1 MAGLLAA
8 PVELDGFFAGVFGVD
23 GVLLDEDEPDEDEPD
38 EDVEVVLP
46 AKPVDGVVSV
56 GFRVFFAFLAFF
68 FVVRADANCVAP
80 WFGDL
85 KMIVGALP
93 TVVELE
99 PWLSWLADV
108 VGAGERDRSNGAS
121 RR

>member
-1 MAGLLAA
+1 MAVLLAA
-8 PVELDGFFAGVFGVD
+8 PAELDGFFAGVFVVD
-23 GVLLDEDEPDEDEPD
+23 GVLLDEDEPEEDEPD
-38 EDVEVVLP
+38 DDVEVVLP

-56 GFRVFFAFLAFF
+56 GLTGFFAFLAFF
-68 FVVRADANCVAP
+68 FVVRLDANCVAP
-80 WFGDL
+80 WCCDL

-108 VGAGERDRSNGAS
+108 VGAGESDRSNGAS